1 MLAARRPRA
10 RNSGRGKGMREF
22 QDRVAVVTGGG
33 GGIGAALCWRWA
45 KAGMKVVVADI
56 DLSAAEHVR
65 DALKVSGRT
74 AIAAKVDVSS
84 ASEVEQL
91 ALLAYGQYGS
101 VDVLCNNAGIVPSGR
116 YRPVWEY
123 PLEDW
128 QWALDVNLMGVV
140 HGIRSFVP
148 RMLAQNTPAHIVNTA
163 SVAGLVSGSGS
174 PVYSAAK
181 HAVVRV
187 TEALYASLQERNA
200 PIGVT
205 LLCPGLVNTRI
216 YESERNRPEHLR
228 PASGAADETPQLRAV
243 AAELYAHALS
253 PAAVAEQVFE
263 AVQAQRL
270 YQLTS
275 DRFDDAIRER
285 AEALLARRNPQ
296 FPSLLDL
303 SLRDRRVQT

>member
-1 MLAARRPRA
+1 
-10 RNSGRGKGMREF
+10 MREF

-33 GGIGAALCWRWA
+33 SGIGAALCWRWA
-45 KAGMKVVVADI
+45 GAGMKVVVADI
-56 DLSAAEHVR
+56 DLGAAERVR
-65 DALKVSGRT
+65 DALRAAGRS
-74 AIAAKVDVSS
+74 AIAARVDVSK
-84 ASEVEQL
+84 ATDVEQL
-91 ALLAYGQYGS
+91 AVLAYDTHGS
-101 VDVLCNNAGIVPSGR
+101 VDVLCNNAGVVPSGR

-128 QWALDVNLMGVV
+128 QWAFDVNLMGVV

-148 RMLAQNTPAHIVNTA
+148 RMLMQKTPSHIVNTG

-187 TEALYASLQERNA
+187 TEALYASLREQNA

-216 YESERNRPEHLR
+216 YESERNRPESLR
-228 PASGAADETPQLRAV
+228 PPSGAAAETPELQAV
-243 AAELYAHALS
+243 AAELYATALS
-253 PAAVAEQVFE
+253 PEVVAEQVFQ
-263 AVQAQRL
+263 AVQAGRL
-270 YQLTS
+270 YQITS
-275 DRFDDAIRER
+275 DRYDDAIRER
-285 AEALLARRNPQ
+285 ADAMLARRNPV

-303 SLRDRRVQT
+303 SMRDRRV

>member
-1 MLAARRPRA
+1 
-10 RNSGRGKGMREF
+10 MREF

-33 GGIGAALCWRWA
+33 SGIGAALCRRWA
-45 KAGMKVVVADI
+45 SAGMKVVVADI
-56 DLSAAEHVR
+56 DLAAAERVR
-65 DALKVSGRT
+65 DALDASGRM
-74 AIAAKVDVSS
+74 AIAARVDVSN

-91 ALLAYGQYGS
+91 ALLAYRSYGS
-101 VDVLCNNAGIVPSGR
+101 VDVLCNNAGVVPSGR

-140 HGIRSFVP
+140 HGLRSFVP
-148 RMLAQNTPAHIVNTA
+148 RMLEQNRPAHIVNTA
-163 SVAGLVSGSGS
+163 SVAGLISGSGS

-181 HAVVRV
+181 HAAVRV
-187 TEALYASLQERNA
+187 TEALYASLRERNA

-216 YESERNRPEHLR
+216 YESERNRPDHLQ
-228 PASGAADETPQLRAV
+228 PASGAAAETPELQSV

-253 PAAVAEQVFE
+253 PEAVAEQVFE

-275 DRFDDAIRER
+275 DRFDDAIRDR
-285 AEALLARRNPQ
+285 ADALLARRNPE
-296 FPSLLDL
+296 FPGLLDL
-303 SLRDRRVQT
+303 SLRDRRVTP